1 MGSKGVPK
9 GFRWGFRGVP
19 RVSGGFRRVFNRNLS
34 CKVMVFPRP
43 GVTGL
48 GFPAASAYPNYNIKR
63 VDEPSAV
70 VVGTGAVV
78 TAPGVRVL
86 EF

>member
-1 MGSKGVPK
+1 
-9 GFRWGFRGVP
+9 
-19 RVSGGFRRVFNRNLS
+19 
-34 CKVMVFPRP
+34 MVFPRP

-48 GFPAASAYPNYNIKR
+48 GFPAASAYPNYNINR